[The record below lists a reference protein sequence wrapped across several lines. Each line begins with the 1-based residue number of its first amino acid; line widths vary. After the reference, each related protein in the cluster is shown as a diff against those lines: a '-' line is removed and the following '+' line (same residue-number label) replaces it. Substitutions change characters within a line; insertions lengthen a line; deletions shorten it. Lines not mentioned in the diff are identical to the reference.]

1 MIYFTLIP
9 RPNDID
15 IKFVIPHRV
24 EITYVIIKRPRKG
37 QSKSVDVKFQIKS
50 FLQLRLLIQ
59 DWGEM
64 RSMHSY

>member
-37 QSKSVDVKFQIKS
+37 QSKSVDVKFQNKVFS
-50 FLQLRLLIQ
+50 
-59 DWGEM
+59 
-64 RSMHSY
+64 SAKTPHSGLGGNEKYA